1 MWVRP
6 EVHEA
11 LVPTQTGWFADEDI
25 FAMSI
30 ADYSPHASARRFDS
44 GTPPVPSLYA
54 GVAGISL
61 VAETGVPAVEAHVH
75 ALGDRLLDG
84 LEELGATVVTPRDTA
99 RRGPLVCV
107 RSTDVGALVGAL
119 AGERIVV
126 SSREDKLRVAL
137 HLYNVEEDVDTLLAA
152 LARNRALLA

>member
-6 EVHEA
+6 EVRDA
-11 LVPTQTGWFADEDI
+11 LLPTQTGWFADEDI

-30 ADYSPHASARRFDS
+30 ADYSPHASARRFDA

-54 GVAGISL
+54 GVAGVSL
-61 VAETGVPAVEAHVH
+61 VDDAGVPAIEEHIGGLV
-75 ALGDRLLDG
+75 DRLLDG
-84 LEELGATVVTPRDTA
+84 LDALGATVATPRDPR

-107 RSTDVGALVGAL
+107 RSNDVDGLVTAL
-119 AGERIVV
+119 ADERIVV

-137 HLYNVEEDVDTLLAA
+137 HLYNVEEDVDTLLDA
-152 LARNRALLA
+152 LDRQRARLG